1 MRFGK
6 PRTYFLDT
14 LEVGD
19 SMEMPA
25 PTPADKK
32 RIARNLSQYGIRHD
46 RLYSMCTDKG
56 TGIATIRRIR

>member
-1 MRFGK
+1 
-6 PRTYFLDT
+6 
-14 LEVGD
+14 
-19 SMEMPA
+19 MEMPA